1 MSEDEKGRRFL
12 ELADEQNNLHWNIVE
27 KITGLIKENWNSEEL
42 RKELESLVDKHA
54 TITKELNSLDA
65 DNSAL

>member
-12 ELADEQNNLHWNIVE
+12 ELVDEQNNLHWKIVE

-42 RKELESLVDKHA
+42 KKELESLVDKHS
-54 TITKELNSLDA
+54 TITKELNSLDV
-65 DNSAL
+65 DNSIL

>member
-1 MSEDEKGRRFL
+1 MSEDEKGRWFL

>member
-27 KITGLIKENWNSEEL
+27 KITNLVKENWNSEEL
-42 RKELESLVDKHA
+42 KKELESLVNKHA

-65 DNSAL
+65 DNSIL

>member
-12 ELADEQNNLHWNIVE
+12 ELVDEQNNLHWKIVE

-42 RKELESLVDKHA
+42 KKELESLVDKHS

-65 DNSAL
+65 DNSIL

>member
-12 ELADEQNNLHWNIVE
+12 ELVDEQNNLHWKIVE

-42 RKELESLVDKHA
+42 KKELESLVDKHS
-54 TITKELNSLDA
+54 TITKELNSLDT
-65 DNSAL
+65 DNSIL